1 MSEHDGP
8 GRRPVI
14 LGVARYAPALVL
26 LLAAVVL
33 GMAACGGSESS
44 DDASGG
50 GGGGGDEAAQTDS
63 FLAAWPKARDSVAKL
78 ADDAVLLSAGTSG
91 LALAD
96 VPSSWSFILYSPG
109 TKRIYSVAVE
119 HGTAQAARDLG
130 GATQD
135 TDVSGAIDVESIKV
149 GAADAVVK
157 AREFGEQSGEV
168 PMNVMVGGAF
178 VDLPGAADLN
188 VRSGVWTVTFA
199 TGTDLADAQK
209 YDVDMMTG
217 EVTAAKD

>member
-1 MSEHDGP
+1 MSEQDGSV
-8 GRRPVI
+8 RRPVT
-14 LGVARYAPALVL
+14 LGVSRDALVLVL
-26 LLAAVVL
+26 LLVAVAL

-44 DDASGG
+44 GDASGG
-50 GGGGGDEAAQTDS
+50 GDGGDEAAQADS
-63 FLAAWPKARDSVAKL
+63 FLAAWPKAQDSVAKL

-157 AREFGEQSGEV
+157 AREFGEKSGEV
-168 PMNVMVGGAF
+168 PMNVLVGGAF

-217 EVTAAKD
+217 EVTAVKD